1 MSFKILFFFLFISIS
16 SEFRAQKEFNSSP
29 KSDFSRY
36 EKYFLQQDRF
46 GKDTLAV
53 KLFLKPLV
61 ESDLNED
68 KIIADILLANSYAL
82 AFDRVNIK
90 SDTYYSRSLSKA
102 KQSSN
107 TALEI
112 FATLNYAQYY
122 YTYREMTKALPY
134 FLSTI
139 SKIEEINPSNLLLP
153 ADTFTKIGFYMG
165 TIGDYSEAINYLK
178 KALQFTHPNS
188 SEFAKICDNLG
199 IYYLETGDLENA
211 YKNIIKASEAAKLN
225 GDQVRFAK
233 TLGNL
238 ALIFEKKQDY
248 KKAIKL
254 VLEDIK
260 ISEENGSTKNTMF
273 AYTVLTRLYI
283 SNKEFEKAKITVKK
297 ADDIAKT
304 KSYFKINELEILKLK
319 LELIDKSGREEEE
332 LQVRRRI
339 AILEDSLQKTDGFIP
354 LNQAKWLMQ
363 KRKYQQSIAI
373 ADKKISR
380 ESFWKNLI
388 FSLAGLF
395 MVIVSIFIIVNKLR
409 EKKKKKLVEAQFL
422 EYEKTKLRNEKKLLD
437 ANKTVDSQVSFLEE
451 KNIHIEKLHAEIENF
466 KKSRLFSQ
474 NEEHGKLD
482 DLLQSHLMTDENW
495 RIFRGE
501 FQREYPL
508 FYNNL
513 QQDFPELTSSNLRI
527 ILLQKLGFSNAEISG
542 FLGITVDA
550 VKKSKQRLKRKLGDK
565 YDQLFEMIFSQN

>member
-36 EKYFLQQDRF
+36 EKYFLQQDHF
-46 GKDTLAV
+46 GKDTIAV

-82 AFDRVNIK
+82 VFDRVNIK

-139 SKIEEINPSNLLLP
+139 SKIEDINPSNLLLP

-199 IYYLETGDLENA
+199 IYYVETGDLENA
-211 YKNIIKASEAAKLN
+211 YKNIIKASAAAKLN
-225 GDQVRFAK
+225 DDQVRFAK

-248 KKAIKL
+248 KKAIEL

-283 SNKEFEKAKITVKK
+283 SNKELEKAEITVKK

-339 AILEDSLQKTDGFIP
+339 AILEDSLEKTDGFIP

-422 EYEKTKLRNEKKLLD
+422 EYEMTKLRNEKKLLD
-437 ANKTVDSQVSFLEE
+437 ANKTLDSQVSFLEE

-474 NEEHGKLD
+474 NQEHGKLD

-550 VKKSKQRLKRKLGDK
+550 VKKSKQRLKRKLGEK